1 MTHDTDQ
8 IILAKSLADISAT
21 QWNALAGDHPTVRH
35 EYLYGL
41 EVTGCVGSGT
51 GWMPHHI
58 LLFRDN
64 TLRGAMPLYLKSH
77 SRGEFVFDYAWA
89 HAFERH
95 GVPYYP
101 KLLSAVPFTP
111 VPGPR
116 LLAHTQADKLRLLQ
130 AAIAIS
136 DGNQISSLHILFP
149 HETDLK
155 ILTDN
160 QLMVRTNVQFH
171 WTNQGYAIMDDFL
184 NHMNQKN
191 RKKVRQGR
199 RKLADEAMQF
209 QWFEG
214 NDIDDD
220 TLDFFY
226 HCYQQTYL
234 EHGHLPYLSTNFFY
248 QLRETMPES
257 MVIVLAR
264 QGQEAVA
271 AALNLRSSD
280 RLYGR
285 YWGSTKFVSGL
296 HFETCYMQGIE
307 YSIARGLQVFE
318 GGAQGEHKLARGLLP
333 VQTYSAHW
341 VRDPMYAQAIE
352 DFLTREQAMV
362 TDYVDVLEQ
371 HSPYRQS

>member
-41 EVTGCVGSGT
+41 EVTGCVGPGT

-64 TLRGAMPLYLKSH
+64 TLHGAMPLYLKSH

-248 QLRETMPES
+248 HLRETMPES

>member
-41 EVTGCVGSGT
+41 EVTGCVGPGT

-171 WTNQGYAIMDDFL
+171 WTNQGYATMDDFL